1 MINSGND
8 FGGKPA
14 EAPKVSRVRLMQ
26 ASKAAENAWLA
37 EVEAVLGVREA
48 SLARYQGRANGA
60 PGSRMNDL
68 YNRFIAAQSAYT
80 AG

>member
-1 MINSGND
+1 MND

-14 EAPKVSRVRLMQ
+14 DAPKVSRVRLMQ

-60 PGSRMNDL
+60 PGSHLNDL

>member
-1 MINSGND
+1 MID

-14 EAPKVSRVRLMQ
+14 DAPKVSRVRLMQ

-37 EVEAVLGVREA
+37 EIEAVLGAGEA

-60 PGSRMNDL
+60 PGTRLNDL
-68 YNRFIAAQSAYT
+68 YNLFIAAQSAYT
-80 AG
+80 SA